1 MYKALLYICIF
12 LPILGGALVPLI
24 GFKERRTREP
34 YVLAVVIATSAISVF
49 LSLKGVGTAAR
60 KEIEALLGCRV
71 NLKTWVKIKENWRD
85 SDIAL
90 SNFGYYDN

>member
-34 YVLAVVIATSAISVF
+34 FVLAVVIATSAISVF
-49 LSLKGVGTAAR
+49 LSLKGVGTAAPLAQISSELR
-60 KEIEALLGCRV
+60 LAFKVDELGRVFALLV
-71 NLKTWVKIKENWRD
+71 SL
-85 SDIAL
+85 L
-90 SNFGYYDN
+90 

>member
-1 MYKALLYICIF
+1 MYLNEE
-12 LPILGGALVPLI
+12 VPHGI
-24 GFKERRTREP
+24 AVEVEYFKENPKMTDIS
-34 YVLAVVIATSAISVF
+34 VVIYCEKKSHKGIIIGKQGHT
-49 LSLKGVGTAAR
+49 LKGVGVAAR

-90 SNFGYYDN
+90 SNFGYYEQ